1 MEFRLFTIRDY
12 KIIVIMKFNFLRK
25 KLVLGIDIK
34 VTWQLRI
41 GDSVQDVISEQDGD
55 FL

>member
-1 MEFRLFTIRDY
+1 
-12 KIIVIMKFNFLRK
+12 MKFNILRK
-25 KLVLGIDIK
+25 RLVLGIAIK
-34 VTWQLRI
+34 VTWQLRK